1 MRGAPAAVNP
11 AFEISTM
18 KRKPPRMHPEKK
30 TPTPHGADRRSNGER
45 RSDDRRADARFEPH
59 GSRNDRRRGDRRG
72 TRG

>member
-1 MRGAPAAVNP
+1 MRGASAGVNP

-30 TPTPHGADRRSNGER
+30 TPAPHGADRRSNDER
-45 RSDDRRADARFEPH
+45 HSDDRRAHARFEPR
-59 GSRNDRRRGDRRG
+59 GPRNDRRQGDRRG